1 MKRPDTLKLKYF
13 ILRKLLHTKKVI
25 CIGQEPSCEVCR
37 LSLSIKHT
45 YELTCDTKTRQ
56 CHEKLCQHH
65 FQGSLH
71 TLDHPFAITEY
82 LQKRNKIYQTFT
94 NPVTIKGKKA
104 TGSRFM
110 SLLSVPYSYTWWQ
123 SFIPSAN

>member
-1 MKRPDTLKLKYF
+1 MRRPDTLKLKYF
-13 ILRKLLHTKKVI
+13 IFTKITAHKQ
-25 CIGQEPSCEVCR
+25 GHMHWSAA
-37 LSLSIKHT
+37 SIQHT
-45 YELTCDTKTRQ
+45 YELTCDTQTRQ
-56 CHEKLCQHH
+56 RHEKLCQHH

-71 TLDHPFAITEY
+71 TLDHPFAITKY

-110 SLLSVPYSYTWWQ
+110 SFLPVP
-123 SFIPSAN
+123 